1 MFDPK
6 EPEMRKLLWTLGALA
21 PAMMQAA
28 PAVAQDVA
36 LYRVVQS
43 RDEVLIGVPGPAGGD
58 ALDAFARQLAEKGYQ
73 TVWQYAVARGD
84 GGGQVHKPLRRVA
97 VFAGQ
102 VARIEPYASE
112 FPVLPPGR

>member
-1 MFDPK
+1 
-6 EPEMRKLLWTLGALA
+6 MRKLLWILGALA
-21 PAMMQAA
+21 PAMMQPGVAA
-28 PAVAQDVA
+28 AQDMA
-36 LYRVVQS
+36 LFKVVQS
-43 RDEVLIGVPGPAGGD
+43 RDEVLIGLPGPAS
-58 ALDAFARQLAEKGYQ
+58 AETLEAFARQLAEKGYQ
-73 TVWQYAVARGD
+73 TAWQYAVARGD